1 MSRHDRA
8 SLLPH
13 FLAGLACL
21 SIVYAS
27 LQPFGEWIAPAPGT
41 RFFLFAPW
49 PPRWTRFDALANLFA
64 YVPLGF
70 FVALIPRERPFWS
83 RASVAIAA
91 GAALSFVMEA
101 LQMILPPRDA
111 SLVDLIA
118 NTVGAA
124 VGALGA
130 LAFAPATR
138 LRQAIRS
145 RRERWFLPGRSGD
158 LGLALLLVWLV
169 VQVNPGIPLFAT
181 VFDPTPQLAPA
192 AAATAPDLAA
202 ALIEAAHSALQ
213 MLGVGLFVALLVRER
228 RYAGTAVVALVVAG
242 LLVKGVAAF
251 LLLKPAAWEHWLS
264 PGVSTGVA
272 AGALALTLF
281 IFLPRPVQ
289 LASCAVALL
298 ASLLSTLLAPDLLHA
313 RAPLSLFNWHY
324 GHLLT
329 FNGLTRSVL
338 MVWPVAASAFLFALA
353 GQPGW
358 GEAR

>member
-27 LQPFGEWIAPAPGT
+27 LQPFGEWIAPPPGT

-49 PPRWTRFDALANLFA
+49 PPRWTRFDALANLLA
-64 YVPLGF
+64 YLPLGF
-70 FVALIPRERPFWS
+70 FVALIPRARPAWS
-83 RASVAIAA
+83 RVSIAIAA

-111 SLVDLIA
+111 SLIDLIA
-118 NTVGAA
+118 NTAGSAA
-124 VGALGA
+124 GA
-130 LAFAPATR
+130 LAALAFGPASR
-138 LRQAIRS
+138 LRQAIRR
-145 RRERWFLPGRSGD
+145 RRERWFLSGRSGD

-181 VFDPTPQLAPA
+181 VFDPTPQLAPLA
-192 AAATAPDLAA
+192 TGATADLAA
-202 ALIEAAHSALQ
+202 VLIEAAHSALQ

-228 RYAGTAVVALVVAG
+228 RYVGTAVVALVVAG

-289 LASCAVALL
+289 VASCAVALL
-298 ASLLSTLLAPDLLHA
+298 GSLLSTLLAPDLLHA

>member
-1 MSRHDRA
+1 
-8 SLLPH
+8 
-13 FLAGLACL
+13 
-21 SIVYAS
+21 V
-27 LQPFGEWIAPAPGT
+27 
-41 RFFLFAPW
+41 
-49 PPRWTRFDALANLFA
+49 
-64 YVPLGF
+64 
-70 FVALIPRERPFWS
+70 
-83 RASVAIAA
+83 
-91 GAALSFVMEA
+91 
-101 LQMILPPRDA
+101 
-111 SLVDLIA
+111 
-118 NTVGAA
+118 
-124 VGALGA
+124 
-130 LAFAPATR
+130 
-138 LRQAIRS
+138 
-145 RRERWFLPGRSGD
+145 
-158 LGLALLLVWLV
+158 
-169 VQVNPGIPLFAT
+169 
-181 VFDPTPQLAPA
+181 
-192 AAATAPDLAA
+192 
-202 ALIEAAHSALQ
+202 LIEAAHSALQ

-242 LLVKGVAAF
+242 LLVKGVAAL
-251 LLLKPAAWEHWLS
+251 LLLKPAAWEHWLT

-298 ASLLSTLLAPDLLHA
+298 GSLLPTLLAPDLLHA